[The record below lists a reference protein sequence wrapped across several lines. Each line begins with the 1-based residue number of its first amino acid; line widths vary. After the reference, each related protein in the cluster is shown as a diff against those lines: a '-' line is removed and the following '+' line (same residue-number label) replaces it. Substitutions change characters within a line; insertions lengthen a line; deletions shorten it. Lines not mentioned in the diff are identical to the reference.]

1 MGLALRLLVL
11 LLLPLRAGAEPP
23 QAEAEM
29 RRKVEGL
36 AKERHYRVESPEL
49 DRIVAEALTQGNRK
63 PHTPAFDDWL
73 RARLSTALY
82 AFAPSFAVH
91 DDSTRYRL
99 PFELLI
105 PRNMNQGVGGEF
117 SHTRPEDYH
126 AFDFIMPIG
135 TPILAARAGRVAG
148 VIDGFRDGGLDLSLS
163 HKANLVVVLHDDGTF
178 AIYGHLK
185 EGISIREG
193 ELVKPGQ
200 LLALSG
206 FTGYGVAPHL
216 HFVVRRRTSPT
227 TQESVPIL
235 FGPGSREGF
244 VPVKDQWYGALPE
257 PTVEL
262 EIRVNGNVIDQMAEL
277 PVKRGDTVVLEVAR
291 IGRTGER
298 TDVTPHPSTRF
309 VPMTPWSVDVTET
322 GRMSISPAQGFELI
336 KDIDRSHGTVSI
348 LHGNRRTG
356 LGIGNVNV
364 SIGD

>member
-1 MGLALRLLVL
+1 MGLALRVLVL
-11 LLLPLRAGAEPP
+11 LLLPLRAGAEPS

-36 AKERHYRVESPEL
+36 AKERHYRIESPEL

-135 TPILAARAGRVAG
+135 TPILAARAGRVAR

-163 HKANLVVVLHDDGTF
+163 HKANLIAVLHDVSTM
-178 AIYGHLK
+178 HL
-185 EGISIREG
+185 RFEG
-193 ELVKPGQ
+193 ESASAKELVSPP
-200 LLALSG
+200 ASPER
-206 FTGYGVAPHL
+206 FTGYGIAPHL
-216 HFVVRRRTSPT
+216 HFGRRPPARRRNRCPS
-227 TQESVPIL
+227 L
-235 FGPGSREGF
+235 
-244 VPVKDQWYGALPE
+244 A
-257 PTVEL
+257 
-262 EIRVNGNVIDQMAEL
+262 
-277 PVKRGDTVVLEVAR
+277 
-291 IGRTGER
+291 GRR
-298 TDVTPHPSTRF
+298 RF
-309 VPMTPWSVDVTET
+309 
-322 GRMSISPAQGFELI
+322 RQ
-336 KDIDRSHGTVSI
+336 
-348 LHGNRRTG
+348 
-356 LGIGNVNV
+356 
-364 SIGD
+364 